1 MILNLQTMYE
11 KVTIQSA
18 YKGSGKRYFRL
29 NQDIG
34 LHLKTT

>member
-11 KVTIQSA
+11 KVTIQRA

-34 LHLKTT
+34 LHLKTK